1 MSLYPFISDIWR
13 LSENWLFLFLWVI
26 KDQTVLSMP
35 SRKTSMD
42 KLKSGC
48 SIIEFPQHAILNPIM
63 KQSSQMIL
71 VLIWSELYR
80 APCRALQCASVLK
93 VISFVFRLKLSLE
106 QELACLL
113 HFAKMWPNY
122 FWKCQKRKFLSK
134 TNFTWYVFWKKKHL
148 LKSVENRI
156 SNTTWKRLWPICAT
170 ASLVHRTSVLYFIIN
185 ELRADSDQARVH
197 P

>member
-1 MSLYPFISDIWR
+1 MTESRVLTWKTKILESFCKNGNWVFGKGQQNLKECLIFPNFLSLLTIVQRLNFTQTVQISPQRTNMSLYPFISDIWR

-42 KLKSGC
+42 KLLKSGC

-80 APCRALQCASVLK
+80 GAL
-93 VISFVFRLKLSLE
+93 
-106 QELACLL
+106 
-113 HFAKMWPNY
+113 
-122 FWKCQKRKFLSK
+122 
-134 TNFTWYVFWKKKHL
+134 
-148 LKSVENRI
+148 
-156 SNTTWKRLWPICAT
+156 
-170 ASLVHRTSVLYFIIN
+170 
-185 ELRADSDQARVH
+185 
-197 P
+197 